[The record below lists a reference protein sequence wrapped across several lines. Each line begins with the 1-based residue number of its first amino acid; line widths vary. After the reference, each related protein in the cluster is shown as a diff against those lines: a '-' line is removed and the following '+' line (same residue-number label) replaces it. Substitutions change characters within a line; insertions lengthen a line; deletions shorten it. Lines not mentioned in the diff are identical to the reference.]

1 MYTVYADGAA
11 IHNPALDDRTR
22 LVYNATLT
30 QQANMADAFE
40 FTIYPSNPEAANIHK
55 LSTTVEVYQDSD
67 LLFRGRPIQS
77 KEGWNKQQTIT
88 CEGGLAF
95 LNDTILRP
103 YSYTGTVSGYLEQ
116 LISSHNAQV
125 PAGKQFTVRTVTVT
139 DPNNTIVRSNTD
151 YTTTMQEIQEKLVN
165 NLGGYLVLEYS
176 SGQWYLD
183 YLATSNGTTSQKI
196 TLAKNLIDF
205 LREQN
210 AENIATAL
218 IPLGAVDET
227 TGQRITIK
235 SVNNGLDYIV
245 DNAAAATYGL
255 IYTTEIWD
263 DVTVPANLLTKAQAR
278 LNDYAALI
286 PTIQLTAVDL
296 SITNQSIEPIRLLD
310 TVTVED
316 DQHAA
321 SGQFLV
327 MQRVYNLSDPAAD
340 KVTFGGAVP
349 TMSKAQQKTAA
360 ALEEIPARSLLTAS
374 ERARAIL
381 DSATDGAIQILYN
394 ADGVAYE
401 LRINNSQDPST
412 ATKWWRY
419 NSGGWGYTDDGGQTY
434 TVAAT
439 MDGKLFASIIQA
451 GILQSSDSNMFCLDL
466 DNGTLKIGRWNV
478 DTNSIYCGTKDTG
491 TATSDATLRGSGE
504 FQRQIGGIT
513 RSHLKFAI
521 GANFGVSTGGRLYAT
536 DGIFGGEITAA
547 SGEIGGWTI
556 SEDELGKTATVT
568 PHTYTAQDLA
578 VITNVLSDTPTITEE
593 EALEQYPWCDV
604 DGDGHITQVD
614 LALVEAMFLGHIP
627 NGTITSYTT
636 AMNASAPYGLM
647 SAFSNKGP
655 GFSFGCYGAY
665 APMYLGRNI
674 VLFSASNNRTIL
686 NSSGLKWPEIGGEIP
701 SNKIFTSTGAINTEN
716 GTELTLATGT
726 WKAAASMSLTA
737 GKTYLINGV
746 VSFAS
751 NNSGYRRIVISDTA
765 DSSTPINQYS
775 NVVVAAA
782 NGLATRP
789 NVFMMYKPGSNT
801 TIYLNVYQNSGS
813 SLSTTGYIQAMTI
826 EG

>member
-11 IHNPALDDRTR
+11 IHNPATDDPTR

-30 QQANMADAFE
+30 QQANMADSFE

-95 LNDTILRP
+95 LNDTIIRP
-103 YSYTGTVSGYLEQ
+103 YNYTGSVSGYLQQ
-116 LISSHNAQV
+116 LISSHNSQV
-125 PAGKQFTVRTVTVT
+125 PAAKQFTVRTVTVT

-165 NLGGYLVLEYS
+165 NLGGYLVPEYTG
-176 SGQWYLD
+176 GQWYLD
-183 YLATSNGTTSQKI
+183 YLASSNAATSQKI

-218 IPLGAVDET
+218 IPLGAVDDE

-235 SVNNGLDYIV
+235 SVNSGLDYIV
-245 DNAAAATYGL
+245 DQTAAATYGL

-263 DVTVPANLLTKAQAR
+263 DVTVPANLKMKAQAR
-278 LNDYAALI
+278 LSDYAALI

-296 SITNQSIEPIRLLD
+296 SITDQNIEPIRLLD

-327 MQRVYNLSDPAAD
+327 TQRVYNLSDPAAD

-349 TMSKAQQKTAA
+349 TMSRAQQKTAA
-360 ALEEIPARSLLTAS
+360 AIEEIPARTLQNAS
-374 ERARAIL
+374 DRARAIL
-381 DSATDGAIQILYN
+381 DGATDGAIQILYN
-394 ADGVAYE
+394 NDGVAYE

-439 MDGKLFASIIQA
+439 MDGTIFATLIKA
-451 GILQSSDSNMFCLDL
+451 GILSSD
-466 DNGTLKIGRWNV
+466 NGKFYVNL
-478 DTNSIYCGTKDTG
+478 DTG
-491 TATSDATLRGSGE
+491 AATLSDVTINGGSINLGPDV
-504 FQRQIGGIT
+504 FTVSSAGKVVIKGGT
-513 RSHLKFAI
+513 TD
-521 GANFGVSTGGRLYAT
+521 ANANLM
-536 DGIFGGEITAA
+536 
-547 SGEIGGWTI
+547 
-556 SEDELGKTATVT
+556 
-568 PHTYTAQDLA
+568 
-578 VITNVLSDTPTITEE
+578 
-593 EALEQYPWCDV
+593 
-604 DGDGHITQVD
+604 
-614 LALVEAMFLGHIP
+614 LV
-627 NGTITSYTT
+627 
-636 AMNASAPYGLM
+636 NASNANYYLSLTPATIGIHAENYEARWVGPTLEVRKNDGQTAYSGTPEWLISRLAIRLAGLYG
-647 SAFSNKGP
+647 GTDP
-655 GFSFGCYGAY
+655 
-665 APMYLGRNI
+665 
-674 VLFSASNNRTIL
+674 NNPFYQINL
-686 NSSGLKWPEIGGEIP
+686 SSSGLDLKGQNGTTRCKLETTAGLTFYDSSG
-701 SNKIFTSTGAINTEN
+701 NATGTYPATNNLGKVDSEN
-716 GTELTLATGT
+716 GEQISLATGT
-726 WKAAASMSLTA
+726 WKSAVSISLTA
-737 GKTYLINGV
+737 DKTYLINGI

-751 NNSGYRRIVISDTA
+751 NASGYRRLLISTTA

-789 NVFMMYKPGSNT
+789 NIFMMYKPGSNT

-813 SLSTTGYIQAMTI
+813 ALNTTGYIQAMTI